1 MAADNSPA
9 SPVRPRTRIALL
21 VSAICILASLA
32 ILGLTARRIVRTHQ
46 TPGPFNINAQGF
58 CDFQNGV
65 YFPSQAFLQK
75 VSPYSQQYAEQ
86 YPVPRSTPFYS
97 PFTFALHL
105 PFALPR
111 LEWAEPIYFG
121 WMVILALGIALLTGR
136 WICDAK
142 GFAAA
147 DPRGLRGTVFAVTL
161 LLLVAS
167 RGGQQTLY
175 TGYFT
180 FEIILACLIAVHYA
194 KPRPWLS
201 GLCLA
206 VVACKPNYLL
216 PLGFLMLARGNFKA
230 LSIGAIIS
238 ITTALACALWIMP
251 EGGIAELLQQ
261 IEQTQQIHKAD
272 PIERPVNSWIRL
284 DWPAVMAKWLQWDPN
299 EWHYLAAMMLMVLPT
314 AIALRTY
321 HRRNSRD
328 QGSAIDL
335 GGSMIL
341 VTTLVSVYHHA
352 YDAPLVIP
360 LVMQLALI
368 LLWPQEL
375 GQGAG
380 LGVAN
385 LSKWLRFILLVMTS
399 LPLINYASSQAFLER
414 FQIVGTGF
422 QVATSLNGLALVVS
436 WSLLMAIMIRQSRQ
450 TIDKP

>member
-1 MAADNSPA
+1 MAADNS
-9 SPVRPRTRIALL
+9 SPSSVRHRTRIATL
-21 VSAICILASLA
+21 VTAVCILASLA
-32 ILGLTARRIVRTHQ
+32 TLGLTARRIARTHQ

-75 VSPYSQQYAEQ
+75 VSPYSQQYADQ

-121 WMVILALGIALLTGR
+121 WMVILATGIALLTSR
-136 WICDAK
+136 WICDSTR
-142 GFAAA
+142 FTAANTN
-147 DPRGLRGTVFAVTL
+147 GLRWVLFAVTFL
-161 LLLVAS
+161 LLCVS

-180 FEIILACLIAVHYA
+180 FEIILASLIAVHYA

-238 ITTALACALWIMP
+238 IATAFACALWIMP

-284 DWPAVMAKWLQWDPN
+284 DWPAVLAKWLKWDPN
-299 EWHYLAAMMLMVLPT
+299 EWHYLAAMMLMVVPT

-321 HRRNSRD
+321 HRRNASD
-328 QGSAIDL
+328 QGSVIGL

-360 LVMQLALI
+360 LVMQLALA
-368 LLWPQEL
+368 LLWPGQLEQGEL
-375 GQGAG
+375 NGA
-380 LGVAN
+380 AR
-385 LSKWLRFILLVMTS
+385 LSKWQRIALLAMTG
-399 LPLINYASSQAFLER
+399 LPLVNYASSQVFLER
-414 FQIVGTGF
+414 FQIVGTSF

-436 WSLLMAIMIRQSRQ
+436 WFLLLATLIRQPRQ
-450 TIDKP
+450 TAVMP